1 MKRKAKTLQII
12 RSNGEIDSISE
23 DERKI
28 VVSFSSETPTGT
40 YYKEILSHNKGAVD
54 LSVLNGGASVLYNHD
69 PNQVI
74 GKIVKSKI
82 ENRRGIAEII
92 FDDDEFSEKIFKKVV
107 VNKSI
112 KGVSVGAMPIAD
124 SISYL
129 EKDQSFK
136 LGGVKINGPATIYKK
151 WQPRE
156 ISITPIPADNSV
168 GVNRRESA
176 MEIEEI
182 IEGLTSNK
190 KFMSAIA
197 INEDVI
203 AAIKKSLQPEPQ
215 PEIPNA
221 DHEKQENEKLL
232 KRAETVSA
240 SCKGVV
246 AEMILTGKQNDEI
259 SDYIVKTAMA
269 ENKGETFN
277 PKNQTDI
284 DDNFILSGLKM

>member
-69 PNQVI
+69 PNQVV

-136 LGGVKINGPATIYKK
+136 LGDVKINGPATIYKK

-168 GVNRRESA
+168 GVNRRESV

-197 INEDVI
+197 KNEDVI
-203 AAIKKSLQPEPQ
+203 KAIKKSLQPEPQ
-215 PEIPNA
+215 PKTPNI
-221 DHEKQENEKLL
+221 DDDKQENEKLL

-240 SCKGVV
+240 LCKGVV